1 MIGISPAFGRSLE
14 DEQALPGKL
23 MGSTHEG
30 IHKQGW
36 RGVIEFFFLG
46 NERKSVSKKKESVNL
61 TILTNRFRSV

>member
-1 MIGISPAFGRSLE
+1 MIGINLAFGQSLE
-14 DEQALPGKL
+14 DEQAPPRKL

-36 RGVIEFFFLG
+36 QGVIHIFFSG

-61 TILTNRFRSV
+61 TILTNRFRNF